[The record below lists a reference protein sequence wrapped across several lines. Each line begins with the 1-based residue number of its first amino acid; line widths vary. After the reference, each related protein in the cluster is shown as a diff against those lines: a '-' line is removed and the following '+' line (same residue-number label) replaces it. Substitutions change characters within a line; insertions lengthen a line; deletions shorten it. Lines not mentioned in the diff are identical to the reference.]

1 MSLALYRRYRP
12 GSFAEVKGQEHVTGP
27 LRQALSSGRIHHAY
41 LFSGP
46 RGCGKTSSA
55 RILARSLNC
64 EKGPTPDPC
73 EVCDSCVALAPDGA
87 GSLDVIELDAASH
100 NGVDDAR
107 DLRERAF
114 YAPVSSRFKV
124 YIIDEAHMVTP
135 QAFNALLKLV
145 EEPPEFVKFIFATT
159 EPDKVLDTIRSR
171 TFHYPFKLLSP
182 KDLQDHLAFICG
194 EEGATVE
201 PAVLSLVVRAGAGSV
216 RDALSVLDQLL
227 AGAGPEGVSYARAV
241 ALLGFTPDALLDQVV
256 DAFADRDGAAVFAA
270 VDNVV
275 ETGLDPR
282 RFTTDLLQRVR
293 DLIVLVA
300 IPDAAEKKL
309 VVGPDDALSR
319 MAAQAARFGLA
330 ELSRAGELLNTALVE
345 MRGTTSPRLVL
356 ELFCSKI
363 LLPAAATDDSAM
375 LTRLDRLERRLQI
388 ADAAESAPRKP
399 AEPAA
404 APPASPTVQPEAPAP
419 PASAKASEPSTPA
432 APSSAVEPT
441 PAPSAAAE
449 PSVAEPAATWPD
461 AAVPGSV
468 DRAEAAAVEAAAAE
482 AAAVHDPAPVGG
494 MDVAAVRQAWPAV
507 RAAVRTRRRTAEA
520 LLEGAS
526 VLEVTGTRVVI
537 GALTPF
543 HAEKIKETLNAS
555 AIEDALSEVLG
566 VRWRVEAVGA
576 AAVPRAASPA
586 PGAPSTTPSAVNA
599 PAPQT
604 DTASDEPSDDDEDDP
619 TTTLSGVAL
628 LEAELGAKV
637 IGEVDT
643 T

>member
-27 LRQALSSGRIHHAY
+27 LRQALSTDRIHHAY

-73 EVCDSCVALAPDGA
+73 ETCDSCVALAPDGP

-114 YAPVSSRFKV
+114 FAPVSSRFKV

-145 EEPPEFVKFIFATT
+145 EEPPDFVKFIFATT

-182 KDLQDHLAFICG
+182 KDLQDHLAEVCAK
-194 EEGATVE
+194 EGAVVE
-201 PAVLSLVVRAGAGSV
+201 PAVLSLVSRAGAGSV

-227 AGAGPEGVSYARAV
+227 AGAGPEGISYARAV

-270 VDNVV
+270 IDHVV

-293 DLIVLVA
+293 DLIVLAA
-300 IPDAAEKKL
+300 IPDAADKKL
-309 VVGPDDALSR
+309 VVAPDDALTR
-319 MAAQAARFGLA
+319 MAGQAVRFGLA
-330 ELSRAGELLNTALVE
+330 DLSRAGELLNTALVE

-356 ELFCSKI
+356 ELYCAKV
-363 LLPAAATDDSAM
+363 LLPAAATDDSSM
-375 LTRLDRLERRLQI
+375 LTRLDRLERRMQI
-388 ADAAESAPRKP
+388 AGAPERPVTPPPATVAPASAPTST
-399 AEPAA
+399 PAA
-404 APPASPTVQPEAPAP
+404 APPIEAPAALAPP
-419 PASAKASEPSTPA
+419 PAAATPA
-432 APSSAVEPT
+432 PT
-441 PAPSAAAE
+441 PAPAPEPPRAWPQTAVPGAPESAAAE
-449 PSVAEPAATWPD
+449 PAPVAEPAAEQGELGIT
-461 AAVPGSV
+461 
-468 DRAEAAAVEAAAAE
+468 
-482 AAAVHDPAPVGG
+482 
-494 MDVAAVRQAWPAV
+494 AVRQAWDAV

-526 VLEVTGTRVVI
+526 VLEVNARKVVI

-543 HAEKIKETLNAS
+543 HAEKLKEELNTT
-555 AIEDALSEVLG
+555 AISDALNEVLG
-566 VRWRVEAVGA
+566 VRWVVEAVGVA
-576 AAVPRAASPA
+576 GPPQPAASSPAVAPPPA
-586 PGAPSTTPSAVNA
+586 PTPVA
-599 PAPQT
+599 
-604 DTASDEPSDDDEDDP
+604 DEPSPDDEDDP
-619 TTTLSGVAL
+619 NPALSGVAL